1 MSKYYCQ
8 LACIR
13 GTPYRGSDLNADMLL
28 NDFYTLVMKDFELNK
43 GLRNPNAR
51 KDHYLVWELE
61 SEKELNNF
69 ISYLKT
75 DFARFCLS
83 VYKNAN
89 TSGYGEMSLVPWL
102 DFKESW
108 DDAKLYKKFNINKE
122 TQDYITEFL
131 PDYHGIRQ

>member
-1 MSKYYCQ
+1 MK
-8 LACIR
+8 
-13 GTPYRGSDLNADMLL
+13 GTAYRGDNLDAGMLL

-51 KDHYLVWELE
+51 KDHYLAWELE

-83 VYKNAN
+83 VYKNTN
-89 TSGYGEMSLVPWL
+89 TGGYGEMSLIPWM
-102 DFKESW
+102 DFAEEW
-108 DDAKLYKKFNINKE
+108 DDKKLYKKFHINKE
-122 TQDYITEFL
+122 TQAYITNFL
-131 PDYHGIRQ
+131 PDYYGIRQ